1 MKKIMF
7 NEHFGLETATLNGS
21 KTRTSRILKLPKS
34 FKGTF
39 VCGFHKYTN
48 KQGEWFTSLYD
59 EDGRDIDESSIPYR
73 YSEGEIVAIA
83 QRYKDIFSMGWKSEL
98 TGNEA
103 GWHNKMFVKAE
114 YMPHQIQITNIKLEH
129 LQDISDEDCLKEG
142 IYVTEGTSNFAEN
155 FKKYCLHIPTK
166 NGYYELVKKS
176 YKGIADIF
184 SSPRQAYS
192 YLIDKV
198 SGRGTWNKNPW
209 VVVYYYKLIK

>member
-39 VCGFHKYTN
+39 VCGFYKYTN

-59 EDGRDIDESSIPYR
+59 EDGRDIDESYIPYR

-114 YMPHQIQITNIKLEH
+114 YMPHQIQITDIKLER
-129 LQDISDEDCLKEG
+129 LQDISDEDCIKEG
-142 IYVTEGTSNFAEN
+142 ITETPFD
-155 FKKYCLHIPTK
+155 Y
-166 NGYYELVKKS
+166 GYYIKNIRLS
-176 YKGIADIF
+176 Y
-184 SSPRQAYS
+184 SEPREAFAS
-192 YLIDKV
+192 LIEKV
-198 SGRGTWNKNPW
+198 STKGTWIKNPW
-209 VVVYYYKLIK
+209 VVVYYYKLVK